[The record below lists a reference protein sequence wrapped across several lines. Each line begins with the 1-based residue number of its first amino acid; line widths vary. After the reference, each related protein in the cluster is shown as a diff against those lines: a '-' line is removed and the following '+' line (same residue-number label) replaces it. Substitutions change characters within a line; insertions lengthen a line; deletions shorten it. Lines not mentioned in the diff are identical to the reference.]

1 VSIDAQL
8 LGELLRELVAI
19 ESVNPSLVPGARG
32 EAAAAKFLRD
42 FLRHQGI
49 SAELQE
55 AAPGRPNVIALVG
68 PKAAPGAAGQK
79 PRAALAVVAHLD
91 TVGPG
96 DMLEPFTPRE
106 RDGRL
111 YGRGA
116 LDIKSGVAA
125 MCAAALAV
133 LRDRV
138 ALTRPLL
145 IAAVVDE
152 ECHSIG
158 TEALLREHTAEA
170 AVVLEPTDLR
180 LCLAHKG
187 YAWFEVTTH
196 GRAAHGSLPQ
206 EGRDAIRMMG
216 RVLGLLDALDRKLAQ
231 QPPHPRLGHA
241 SLHASLISGGQEL
254 SSYPAECRLQIERRT
269 LPGESDAQIEAELRG
284 LLEGLQVRD
293 PEFRATAKGLGS
305 RPPYEISPE
314 APIAAAAAEAIRDV
328 TGTAELG
335 GMSAWTDTALL
346 AAAGIPGVVFG
357 PRGRGLHGAEEY
369 VELDSMYACAE
380 VLRRLIVRFCER

>member
-19 ESVNPSLVPGARG
+19 DSVNPSLVPGARG
-32 EAAAAKFLRD
+32 EAAAAEFLRD

-49 SAELQE
+49 AAELQE

-68 PKAAPGAAGQK
+68 PKAAPGAAGQEA
-79 PRAALAVVAHLD
+79 RAALAVVAHID

-133 LRDRV
+133 GRDRV

-152 ECHSIG
+152 ECNSSG

-180 LCLAHKG
+180 LCVAHKG

-293 PEFRATAKGLGS
+293 PEFRATAKGLGT

-314 APIAAAAAEAIRDV
+314 APIAAAAAEAIREV
-328 TGTAELG
+328 TGTDELG

-369 VELDSMYACAE
+369 VELESVSLCAE
-380 VLRRLIVRFCER
+380 VLRRLIVRFCAR